1 MVAESLAVSDGN
13 FSRAIEMLASCA
25 VATHR
30 GSIGQAIAVT
40 TPDQFTNLS
49 DNYLWSDGLNT
60 SFSQAGLALPQP
72 PYQPNWPEFFDGA
85 VDNRTVKGHPGY
97 LPDGPAG
104 GTSIPRFARAFKLC
118 SNISHAWILN
128 YLCEQGE

>member
-1 MVAESLAVSDGN
+1 
-13 FSRAIEMLASCA
+13 MLASCA

-104 GTSIPRFARAFKLC
+104 GRYTTICARIQIVFKYQSCMDSKLPC
-118 SNISHAWILN
+118 
-128 YLCEQGE
+128 